1 MHAPLPG
8 NYGALAHHEHA
19 VHTGRQRVQAHYGRA
34 TGTYTRSVRCI
45 PPHLGATRGYA
56 FCQKP
61 FTYANARV
69 R

>member
-1 MHAPLPG
+1 MRASLPT
-8 NYGALAHHEHA
+8 NYGALTYHERA
-19 VHTGRQRVQAHYGRA
+19 VHTARQRVHAHYGRA

-56 FCQKP
+56 SCQEP
-61 FTYANARV
+61 FTDAYARV